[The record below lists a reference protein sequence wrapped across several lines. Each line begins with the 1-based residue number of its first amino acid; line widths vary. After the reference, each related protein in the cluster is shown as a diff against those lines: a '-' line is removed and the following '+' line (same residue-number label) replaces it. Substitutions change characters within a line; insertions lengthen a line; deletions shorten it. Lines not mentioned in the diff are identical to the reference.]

1 MFYTVVEMR
10 LPNAGQIGS
19 IREIT
24 NPEAMKG
31 CTSDPVESVIIIHM
45 KKEQDRDDCIARPR
59 YGTIFS

>member
-1 MFYTVVEMR
+1 M
-10 LPNAGQIGS
+10 PNAGQIGS